1 MAAGWRRNTLMVHAG
16 DGMFGDLEPTALPIY
31 PATSFRSRSAE
42 ALDQLMAG
50 QRQGFSYA
58 RHGNPNVDALVEAM
72 MRLEGTETGIATGS
86 GMAAIDA
93 ALYASGLAVGDRV
106 LVSQDVYGASL
117 SLLSTI
123 WREAGVEVIVADL
136 TEAEVFATQL
146 EQSHP
151 KAVLLETISN
161 PLLKVLDIP
170 AMSRLAHDAGA
181 QMIVDNTF
189 ATPVMC
195 RPAEWG
201 ADLVVH
207 SATKYLGG
215 HGDAMGGVVLGR
227 HVHQDRLHQYLK
239 LRGAVLGPFEAWL
252 IHRGLRTLG
261 VRFERQS
268 ANANRVAKMLYDSGL
283 FARVYYPLLE
293 DHPTYTAARKVLG
306 DTLGGAVVTLD
317 LKGGKNE
324 VFRFIDHLELV
335 ASATTV
341 GDIYSLC
348 LYPLIASHRNQTRE
362 ERGKMGISDATVRI
376 SVGLEDPEDIALDII
391 KAATV

>member
-1 MAAGWRRNTLMVHAG
+1 
-16 DGMFGDLEPTALPIY
+16 MFGDLEPTALPIY

-42 ALDQLMAG
+42 SLDQLMAG

-146 EQSHP
+146 EQLHP
-151 KAVLLETISN
+151 KAVLVETISN

-189 ATPVMC
+189 STPVMC

-227 HVHQDRLHQYLK
+227 HEHQDRLHQYLK

-293 DHPTYTAARKVLG
+293 DHPTYAVARKVLG

-317 LKGGKNE
+317 IKGGKNE

-362 ERGKMGISDATVRI
+362 ERAKMGISDATVRI

>member
-16 DGMFGDLEPTALPIY
+16 DGKFGDLEPTALPIY

-42 ALDQLMAG
+42 SLDQLMAG

-58 RHGNPNVDALVEAM
+58 RHGNPNIDALVEAM

-136 TEAEVFATQL
+136 TEAGAFATQL

-151 KAVLLETISN
+151 KAVLVETISN

-227 HVHQDRLHQYLK
+227 HEHQDRLHQYLK

-268 ANANRVAKMLYDSGL
+268 ANAKRVAKMLYDSGL
-283 FARVYYPLLE
+283 FAHVYYPLLE
-293 DHPTYTAARKVLG
+293 DHPTYTTARKVLG

-362 ERGKMGISDATVRI
+362 ERAKMGISDATVRI

>member
-1 MAAGWRRNTLMVHAG
+1 
-16 DGMFGDLEPTALPIY
+16 MFGDLEPTALPIY

-42 ALDQLMAG
+42 SLDQLMAG

-136 TEAEVFATQL
+136 TEAGFFASQL
-146 EQSHP
+146 EQSQP
-151 KAVLLETISN
+151 KAVLVETISN

-227 HVHQDRLHQYLK
+227 HEHQDRLHQYLK

-268 ANANRVAKMLYDSGL
+268 ANAKRVAKMLYDSGL
-283 FARVYYPLLE
+283 FAHVYYPLLE
-293 DHPTYTAARKVLG
+293 DHPTYTTARKVLG
-306 DTLGGAVVTLD
+306 DILGGAVVTLD

-362 ERGKMGISDATVRI
+362 ERAKMGISDATVRI